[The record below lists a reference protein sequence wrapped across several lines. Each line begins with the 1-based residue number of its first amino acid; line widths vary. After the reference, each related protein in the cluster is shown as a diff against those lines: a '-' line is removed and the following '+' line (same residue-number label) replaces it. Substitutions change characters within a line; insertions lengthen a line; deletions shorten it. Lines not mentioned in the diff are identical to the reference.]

1 MKITTNRERC
11 IGAGIC
17 LFTAPDVFDQDEE
30 ALVVLVQETPPESLR
45 GDVLTAARQCPT
57 QAITV
62 DGE

>member
-1 MKITTNRERC
+1 MKIATIRERC

-17 LFTAPDVFDQDEE
+17 LFTAPDVFDQEN
-30 ALVVLVQETPPESLR
+30 PPDSLR
-45 GDVLTAARQCPT
+45 GDVLTAARQCPS